1 MNIDGIKYKVISK
14 ILSVRLLIVWL
25 IKKNSFCV
33 TISWEKF
40 TIRYDKM
47 GSIMIVNNTRVNFF
61 NLLSRITEPKMS
73 KEMNIY
79 KEFKVTALL

>member
-14 ILSVRLLIVWL
+14 ILFIKLLIDWL
-25 IKKNSFCV
+25 IKKNSFWA
-33 TISWEKF
+33 TISYEKF

-47 GSIMIVNNTRVNFF
+47 GSIIIVNSTRVNFF
-61 NLLSRITEPKMS
+61 SLLSCIMEPIINREIS
-73 KEMNIY
+73 KY